1 MSNLSRKTE
10 DYLEAILDESLL
22 KGYARNAGV
31 SRRIGVSPPSVV
43 EMFNKLDGL
52 GFVTYRKYEGV
63 VLTEEGRVIAQN
75 IRDRHDTLKRLF
87 CIINVPEDVAD
98 EDACLME
105 HELKSETV
113 AQIRLLIEYLEA
125 QAGSEGIRH
134 DFRLFCAEKKAD
146 PEKD

>member
-1 MSNLSRKTE
+1 MSKLSRKTE
-10 DYLEAILDESLL
+10 DYLEAILDESLQ

-31 SRRIGVSPPSVV
+31 ARRLGVSPPSVV

-63 VLTEEGRVIAQN
+63 VLTGEGRAIAQD

-113 AQIRLLIEYLEA
+113 VQIRLLIDYLEEK
-125 QAGSEGIRH
+125 AGPAGIER
-134 DFRLFCAEKKAD
+134 DFLSFCAKKS
-146 PEKD
+146 ES